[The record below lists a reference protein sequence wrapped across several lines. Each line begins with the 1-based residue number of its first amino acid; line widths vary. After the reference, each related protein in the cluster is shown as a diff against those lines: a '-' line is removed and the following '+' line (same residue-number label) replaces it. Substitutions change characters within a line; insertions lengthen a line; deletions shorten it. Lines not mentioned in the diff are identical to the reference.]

1 MAINNKN
8 NKMKKLILPILLLAA
23 VGLSAQETD
32 TAMQSEQTNQFNKWS
47 VEISGGVHKPSR
59 PMASGYSTST
69 PDFGQVGLGFRYML
83 NEKFGLRLGLGYN
96 SFTEDDNSR
105 PFESSYYR
113 SSLEGVVNL
122 GNVLNF
128 NSWTKTF
135 GLLVHGGG
143 GYSFMKF
150 DSPVEI
156 DANDNMLNIMAG
168 VTPMIKLGNRVSLF
182 GDVSAIANIRQD
194 RTFDGT
200 AVSST
205 KGVDGFLVNASVG
218 LNISLGGADKHA
230 DWYSKEEES
239 YKLDGRVTKLEN
251 DLLDTDQD
259 GVPDYLDREPNT
271 MSGVTVDSKG
281 VAVDKNENGIPD
293 EIESSLDNRYQKKG
307 EYTQNGDSQGNIGIA
322 ELLNKGYVNV
332 YFQFNS
338 DKPETYSLEAIN
350 YLMKYMEDNSSAKAE
365 LIGYADELGN
375 TEYNQALSE
384 KRAKKVYDI
393 LVASGVDQS
402 RLSYTGG
409 GEDTKVDKASAP
421 ARQLMR
427 RVTFKL
433 K

>member
-1 MAINNKN
+1 
-8 NKMKKLILPILLLAA
+8 MKKILLSVLLLTAGT
-23 VGLSAQETD
+23 VSAQEAYND
-32 TAMQSEQTNQFNKWS
+32 AQTETSNDFNKWS
-47 VEISGGVHKPSR
+47 IELSGGAHKPSR
-59 PMASGYSTST
+59 PMASGYFTNT

-96 SFTEDDNSR
+96 KFTEDENSL

-113 SSLEGVVNL
+113 TSLEGVVNV
-122 GNVLNF
+122 GNLLNF
-128 NSWTKTF
+128 NSWTNTF

-150 DSPVEI
+150 ESPVDI
-156 DANDNMLNIMAG
+156 DGSDNMLNIMAG
-168 VTPMIKLGNRVSLF
+168 VTPMIKLGNRVALF
-182 GDVSAIANIRQD
+182 GDVSAIGNIRQD

-200 AVSST
+200 GVSST

-218 LNISLGGADKHA
+218 INIYLGGADKHA
-230 DWYSKEEES
+230 DWYSKENDLTEEL
-239 YKLDGRVTKLEN
+239 LDIENRVNKIEN
-251 DLLDTDQD
+251 DLIDTDQD

-271 MSGVTVDSKG
+271 MSGVAVDTRG
-281 VAVDKNENGIPD
+281 VAIDKNENGIPD
-293 EIESSLDNRYQKKG
+293 EIESSLDNRYAKKG
-307 EYTQNGDSQGNIGIA
+307 ENSQNGSQGNSSIA

-338 DKPETYSLEAIN
+338 DKPETYSLQSIN
-350 YLMKYMEDNSSAKAE
+350 YLMKYMKDNSSAKAE

-375 TEYNQALSE
+375 PTYNQSLSE

-393 LVASGVDQS
+393 LVASGVDES

-409 GEDTKVDKASAP
+409 GEDTSVDKASAP
-421 ARQLMR
+421 ARQLVR